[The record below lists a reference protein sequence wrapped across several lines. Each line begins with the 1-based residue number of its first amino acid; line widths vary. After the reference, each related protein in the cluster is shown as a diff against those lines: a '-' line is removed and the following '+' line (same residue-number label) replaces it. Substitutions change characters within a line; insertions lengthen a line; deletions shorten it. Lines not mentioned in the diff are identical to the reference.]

1 MGQKKLFPILLLLVF
16 GISTCWAGEGSVPSD
31 NDMAIHT
38 WGGGELL
45 QRVFQSMSMLIY
57 GNTKSGIDQT
67 FNGILRI
74 GMTVGGF
81 CCICLAFLREKF
93 EPLIKHFFLPGVAVM
108 SCLLVPR
115 TTIYIQ
121 DHLAQ
126 KTASTTAAAM
136 IKVEK
141 VPYFIGKLAPLV
153 STVSYKLTN
162 GLERV
167 AHGVNDRLYDWT
179 GHIYAGENIFLTK
192 KCRIANPV
200 LEDNF
205 REFCR
210 ECVFRDLGLGI
221 YSKEA
226 LMNASNVLQ
235 FLEENTSRIRT
246 VPYREI
252 NEKDPEASSLGDFL
266 PCRDAIKKMNA
277 LFDKKTGNTKEILL
291 GEIGNDFQFLLN
303 QKAGGETDLRKLIK
317 QQIAINLLKEEIPG
331 TLNSFASKRAEL
343 LQKENQ
349 KILGALGANS
359 IVAMRNFFEATIYM
373 VFPLIILICLLSFGL
388 KPLVNWTHFILWVNT
403 WPPFYVVVKFLLNAI
418 WEFRTKHT
426 FGDSFGLTIFT
437 SEGLADLYSSME
449 SIAAISMAFIPF
461 LSWILLKGGVSQ
473 MVQLASSLMSPA
485 QTAASTT
492 AAEKTYGNY
501 NLGNVNLD
509 NINNHNAQAF
519 RQTYSG
525 FLSSGSVSIDSGTET
540 MTYTPAGNALY
551 IKQSDS
557 YLREGISRTEAF
569 NTAVQDSLNTSQS
582 SLHEVSKNYSE
593 NLTDSSNK
601 AVGLVQ
607 ALSKQYQTSESSNT
621 QTTTGLQEAV
631 QYMQGIGNDYAHA
644 RGINND
650 QALREV
656 VSAGIG
662 ISLGVKASTDA
673 SYQDG
678 SAKSEADNIMAK
690 AFDSETFQK
699 HLQTIKN
706 ASHGEVASVLGSED
720 LRLHEDFSHSFNK
733 TLSSSDQLR
742 AAYTEHQALSNLK
755 SYSSSEDVRIHQNL
769 NQRFVD
775 FLAEKYDDASKINA
789 ILEMPSESGEK
800 YALIQEFVNDFIPH
814 HPFDNDKASIK
825 SSYTHHAEGV
835 TQVPEDKFNRTSS
848 AFIHDKQEKIGFA
861 FGDIKDR
868 VEEFKSTVLNMNQED
883 TNSLLQDRTRI
894 EENYNDRKNFSEE
907 ALDSTTMSRFIDKSS
922 IIGPIIEKTSD
933 INSFNAVHYLLY
945 GRSDQTSNQSE

>member
-1 MGQKKLFPILLLLVF
+1 MEKKKLISILFLMVF
-16 GISTCWAGEGSVPSD
+16 GITNCWAGDSVPHGPE
-31 NDMAIHT
+31 MAIHT

-45 QRVFQSMSMLIY
+45 QKVFQSISMLIY

-93 EPLIKHFFLPGVAVM
+93 EPLIKSFFLPGIAIM

-126 KTASTTAAAM
+126 KAASTQAIAF
-136 IKVEK
+136 IKVEH
-141 VPYFIGKLAPLV
+141 VPYFVGKLAPLV
-153 STVSYKLTN
+153 STIGYKITN

-167 AHGVNDRLYDWT
+167 AHGVKDQLYDWT

-192 KCRIANPV
+192 KCRIASPV

-226 LMNASNVLQ
+226 LINSPNILM

-252 NEKDPEASSLGDFL
+252 SEIDQESSTQGEFL
-266 PCRDAIKKMNA
+266 PCRDAIKKMNT
-277 LFDKKTGNTKEILL
+277 LFDKKTGNTKELL
-291 GEIGNDFQFLLN
+291 VGEIGNDFQFLLS
-303 QKAGGETDLRKLIK
+303 QKTAGETDLRKLIK

-373 VFPLIILICLLSFGL
+373 VFPLIILLCLLSFGL
-388 KPLVNWTHFILWVNT
+388 KPLLNWTQFILWVNT
-403 WPPFYVVVKFLLNAI
+403 WPPFYVVVKFLLNSI
-418 WEFRTKHT
+418 WEFRSKHT
-426 FGDSFGLTIFT
+426 YGDSFGLTIFT
-437 SEGLADLYSSME
+437 SEGLADLYGSME
-449 SIAAISMAFIPF
+449 SIAAIAMAFIPF

-473 MVQLASSLMSPA
+473 MVQLASSIMSPA
-485 QTAASTT
+485 QSAAST
-492 AAEKTYGNY
+492 ASAEKAYGNY
-501 NLGNVNLD
+501 NYGNVSID
-509 NINNHNAQAF
+509 NTNGYNAQIF

-525 FLSSGSVSIDSGTET
+525 LLSTGSVGVDSGTET
-540 MTYTPAGNALY
+540 MTYSPSSNALY

-557 YLREGISRTEAF
+557 YLREGVSRTEAF
-569 NTAVQDSLNTSQS
+569 NAAVQNSLSTSHS
-582 SLHEVSKNYSE
+582 SLHEVSKGYSE
-593 NLTDSSNK
+593 NLADSSSK

-607 ALSKQYQTSESSNT
+607 ALSKQFQTSESSNT

-644 RGINND
+644 ISISND
-650 QALREV
+650 QAMREV
-656 VSAGIG
+656 MSAGIG
-662 ISLGVKASTDA
+662 FSLGVKGSLDA
-673 SYQDG
+673 NYQDG
-678 SAKSEADNIMAK
+678 VAKSNADNIMAK
-690 AFDSETFQK
+690 SFDSEAFQK

-706 ASHGEVASVLGSED
+706 ASYGEVASVLSGED
-720 LRLHEDFSHSFNK
+720 LRLHEDFSKSFNQ

-742 AAYTEHQALSNLK
+742 AAYTEHEALSNLK

-775 FLAEKYDDASKINA
+775 FLAQKYHDTGKINE
-789 ILEMPSESGEK
+789 ILEMPSESSEK
-800 YALIQEFVNDFIPH
+800 HTLIQEFVKDFIPH
-814 HPFDNDKASIK
+814 QNFDADPASVK
-825 SSYTHHAEGV
+825 NSYLNHAE
-835 TQVPEDKFNRTSS
+835 QVNQVSEDQFRHTKSDFIRKGEQKIGHTFGEMKAHVDKF
-848 AFIHDKQEKIGFA
+848 
-861 FGDIKDR
+861 
-868 VEEFKSTVLNMNQED
+868 KSNVLNTNQED
-883 TNSLLQDRTRI
+883 LNSLLLDKIRL
-894 EENYNDRKNFSEE
+894 EENYHDRKNFSEGI
-907 ALDSTTMSRFIDKSS
+907 LDSSIVSHFIDKSITS
-922 IIGPIIEKTSD
+922 NIIAKVSNPNRFG
-933 INSFNAVHYLLY
+933 NMYYQLFGA
-945 GRSDQTSNQSE
+945 SDQPPKPGE